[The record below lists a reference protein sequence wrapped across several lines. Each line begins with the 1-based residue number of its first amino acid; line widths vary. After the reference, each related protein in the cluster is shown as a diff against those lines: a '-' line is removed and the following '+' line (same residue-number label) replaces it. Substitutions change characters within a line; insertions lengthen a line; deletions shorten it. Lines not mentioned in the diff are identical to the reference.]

1 MNIFYDFL
9 KENKNFNKLK
19 NYISDKSHTPV
30 LASGVIDT
38 QKAHLIAGLNLE
50 FNNSSM
56 VITNSELK
64 AKEIYNDL
72 KFFMKDKVML
82 YPAKDVIFYWAD
94 VKSLDIIKQRFEII
108 SKILNGEKITV
119 VLSAEA
125 LFDRLVPADI
135 FKEFIFDINTG
146 DQIDINEV
154 CQKLVLMGYERCE
167 MVEGQGQFALRG
179 GILDIFSS
187 VNTHAVR
194 IELWG
199 DEVDSIRILDTV
211 SQRSIENAKSIK
223 IYPMRELVYHN
234 EDVEKAIDNKEH
246 LCYP

>member
-50 FNNSSM
+50 FNNSSI

-135 FKEFIFDINTG
+135 FK
-146 DQIDINEV
+146 
-154 CQKLVLMGYERCE
+154 
-167 MVEGQGQFALRG
+167 
-179 GILDIFSS
+179 
-187 VNTHAVR
+187 AVR
-194 IELWG
+194 KA
-199 DEVDSIRILDTV
+199 TPCY
-211 SQRSIENAKSIK
+211 
-223 IYPMRELVYHN
+223 IYNTLLYLNIFYVFKVYST
-234 EDVEKAIDNKEH
+234 
-246 LCYP
+246 